1 MKINIDRNAKSRS
14 VRMQKRINVL
24 DALFE
29 LKFVKNIP
37 DYTIWDQ
44 RDNFRDFW
52 DKWGNFN
59 KEGFKYD
66 DLHLDDVR
74 AYALKS
80 INTLYRGFYAQKKYK
95 EKIDDIRRTRQMGA
109 QTLDVVNQVV
119 IEDTVQDVIFDENQ
133 NEIARTKTQTITTKK
148 IERIEF
154 ASELTIK
161 AIDNIIASQEMSD
174 DWFKDYK
181 KAIES
186 ANNGER
192 YKGKYQFYH
201 LELAAKFKKVALD
214 IADTLVEI
222 IACGSALEIK
232 IAEGRMRAAMKL
244 AEMMEQ
250 VKKTE
255 MSPVYTMAIMH
266 EGGFNRQKELQGAI
280 TNDRQMIEM
289 GNVIIKE
296 EKQVIDRTKMREK
309 LKEQGYSKIQDIFKQ
324 ELLNVGAIEE
334 EIDEELN
341 NPTIIDVEDGFDE
354 SE

>member
-1 MKINIDRNAKSRS
+1 MDRNKRVRS
-14 VRMQKRINVL
+14 VRMQKRTNVL

-44 RDNFRDFW
+44 RDNFKDFW

-59 KEGFKYD
+59 KMGFKYE

-74 AYALKS
+74 VYALKS

-95 EKIDDIRRTRQMGA
+95 DKIEDIKKTRAMGA
-109 QTLDVVNQVV
+109 QALDVVNQVV
-119 IEDTVQDVIFDENQ
+119 VSDVVEDVMFDENQ

-161 AIDNIIASQEMSD
+161 AIENILASQELSD
-174 DWFKDYK
+174 EWFSDYK

-186 ANNGER
+186 ANSGQKYN
-192 YKGKYQFYH
+192 GKYQFYH
-201 LELAAKFKKVALD
+201 LELAAKFKKIALD
-214 IADTLVEI
+214 IADNLVEV
-222 IACGSALEIK
+222 IACGSPGEIK
-232 IAEGRMRAAMKL
+232 FAEARMRAAMRL
-244 AEMMEQ
+244 AEMMDQ

-289 GNVIIKE
+289 GNIIIKE
-296 EKQVIDRTKMREK
+296 EKQVLDRSKMREK

-324 ELLNVGAIEE
+324 ELMNVGAIEE
-334 EIDEELN
+334 EIDQELD
-341 NPTIIDVEDGFDE
+341 NPTIIEVEDGFDG